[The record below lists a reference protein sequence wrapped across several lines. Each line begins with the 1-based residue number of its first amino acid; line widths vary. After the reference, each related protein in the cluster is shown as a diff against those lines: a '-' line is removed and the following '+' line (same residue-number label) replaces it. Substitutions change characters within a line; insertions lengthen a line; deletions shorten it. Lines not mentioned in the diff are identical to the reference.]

1 MTSSFKKRQVK
12 LELLTDIDMLLIVG
26 KSTRGG
32 ICQAIHQYANAIK
45 KYMNHYDKNK
55 ESCYLK
61 YWDVNNLYGWA
72 MSLRLPINKFWWI
85 EYFSI

>member
-1 MTSSFKKRQVK
+1 MTSSFKKKQVK

-45 KYMNHYDKNK
+45 KYMKHYDKNK

-72 MSLRLPINKFWWI
+72 MSLKLPINKFWWI
-85 EYFSI
+85 